1 MQVSLLYK
9 RPGSPYWYC
18 TKTRQSTKTVN
29 RKLAEEFAR
38 KALTARWRRDELGDA
53 RKQWDDVVTEWLEAK
68 EGTASRA
75 QDKMILAR
83 FGDLLARRDIEA
95 VDEITAEVVSQYAKT
110 VKASCSASTANRH
123 LNTVRAVLRKALGAK
138 APLVEAYKL
147 PKREPKW
154 LTLEQLNTILPHLPP
169 DVADMAII
177 AVQTGMRA
185 SNVKGLKWSW
195 IRGNVAI
202 VPAIETKTGRTYTV
216 PLSAKAQTVLKKRRE
231 TSNSAYVFSQD
242 IRVRHW
248 WEKARDAAGFPD
260 IRWHDLRHTWAS
272 LHTQAGTPDRVLAQM
287 GGWAST
293 RMLENYAHLSTEHL
307 EKYADHINLVETK

>member
-1 MQVSLLYK
+1 MV
-9 RPGSPYWYC
+9 
-18 TKTRQSTKTVN
+18 
-29 RKLAEEFAR
+29 
-38 KALTARWRRDELGDA
+38 
-53 RKQWDDVVTEWLEAK
+53 
-68 EGTASRA
+68 
-75 QDKMILAR
+75 LAR
-83 FGDLLARRDIEA
+83 FGELLARRNIEA

-110 VKASCSASTANRH
+110 VKAARSAATANRH

-154 LTLEQLNTILPHLPP
+154 LTLEQFDRIIAHLPP
-169 DVADMAII
+169 DVADMAVI

-185 SNVKGLKWSW
+185 ANVRGLKWEW
-195 IRGNVAI
+195 IRGNVAV
-202 VPAIETKTGRTYTV
+202 VPAVETKTRRTYTV
-216 PLSAKAQTVLKKRRE
+216 PLSSKAQEVLKRRHIRGDV
-231 TSNSAYVFSQD
+231 YVFSQN
-242 IRVRHW
+242 INIRHW
-248 WEKARDAAGFPD
+248 WEIAREKAGFPD

-307 EKYADHINLVETK
+307 EKYADHINLVEAK